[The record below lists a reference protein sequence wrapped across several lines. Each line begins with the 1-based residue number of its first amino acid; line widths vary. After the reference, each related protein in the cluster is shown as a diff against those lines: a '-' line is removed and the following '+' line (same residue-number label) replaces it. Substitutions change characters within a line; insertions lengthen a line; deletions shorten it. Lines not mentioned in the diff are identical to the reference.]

1 MILDRILPTKLAAT
15 FKNPP
20 DWLVGAL
27 VGDTTSAGV
36 RVTPTSALTLAAYFA
51 AIRCIS
57 EDVAKVPLILYE
69 RLEPRGKERRRDHAV
84 YPLLKEQPN
93 LNMTA
98 MTLRETMTQHALG
111 WGNGY
116 AEIVRD
122 RDLTI
127 QSLELLTP
135 DRVTPRINE
144 NTERVVYEVRNR
156 HGEQRILQDFQVF
169 HLHGLGYD
177 GLTGYSIAHLAR
189 EAIGLGLAQET
200 SGSSVFSNGV
210 QAGGILEMD
219 GVLEEPA
226 AQNFIE
232 SWNRKHGGA
241 ENRHKTILLEHGIKW
256 KPITIP
262 FKEAQFI
269 EGRSFSAAD
278 IARFFRVPPH
288 IIGVMDAATFSN
300 IEQQSIEYVTLTLM
314 SWFVRWEQ
322 EVKRKLLTK
331 VTDEDLFAEHLVDAL
346 LRGDIG
352 SRFKAYATARQW
364 GWMSANDVLE
374 KENANPIGEQGDIY
388 ISPLNMVPADQLGE
402 EPEADEPAESD
413 EPSESDDDDDAF
425 SATVTYHDATVDS
438 ITDAHADVFRERIER
453 LLQIECDRVR
463 RIMSKDDSGEKLAE
477 FYSEHV
483 QFMLDGL
490 RPSSLALCGSL
501 WAARGGGELPSVLK
515 STLEAGL
522 ISIVNNHVNHARASL
537 DESAEQFYKHWQNG
551 RAAELAQETTEF
563 CAAAVRAWGA

>member
-27 VGDTTSAGV
+27 GGSLTTAGV
-36 RVTPTSALTLAAYFA
+36 RVTPASALTLAAYFA

-69 RLEPRGKERRRDHAV
+69 RLEPRGKERRRDHPV

-93 LNMTA
+93 ANMTA

-189 EAIGLGLAQET
+189 EAIGLGLAQEA
-200 SGSSVFSNGV
+200 SGSTVFSNGV
-210 QAGGILEMD
+210 RAGGILEMD
-219 GVLEEPA
+219 GVLGEVEL
-226 AQNFIE
+226 QNFRE
-232 SWNRKHGGA
+232 SWTRQYAGV
-241 ENRHKTILLEHGIKW
+241 ENANKTMLLEHGIKF

-262 FKEAQFI
+262 FKESQFI

-288 IIGVMDAATFSN
+288 IIGIMDAATFSN

-374 KENANPIGEQGDIY
+374 KENSNPLPGDQGDIY
-388 ISPLNMVPADQLGE
+388 LSPLNMGDAEDIGE
-402 EPEADEPAESD
+402 EPEPDEPAGD
-413 EPSESDDDDDAF
+413 EDNDGDDPF
-425 SATVTYHDATVDS
+425 SATVIHDTTVES
-438 ITDAHADVFRERIER
+438 ITEAHADVFGERIER
-453 LLQIECDRVR
+453 LLKIECDRVR

-477 FYSEHV
+477 FYSEHT

-490 RPSSLALCGSL
+490 RPPSTALCGSL
-501 WAARGGGELPSVLK
+501 WAALGGGEMSNVLK

-537 DESAEQFYKHWQNG
+537 DESAEQFYECWQGG

-563 CAAAVRAWGA
+563 CMAAVRTWGE

>member
-27 VGDTTSAGV
+27 GGSLTTAGV
-36 RVTPTSALTLAAYFA
+36 RVTPASALTLAAYFA

-69 RLEPRGKERRRDHAV
+69 RLEPRGKERRRDHPV

-93 LNMTA
+93 ANMTA

-135 DRVTPRINE
+135 DRVTPRINK

-156 HGEQRILQDFQVF
+156 HGEQRILQDFEVF

-189 EAIGLGLAQET
+189 EAIGLGLAQEA
-200 SGSSVFSNGV
+200 SGSTVFSNGV
-210 QAGGILEMD
+210 RAGGILEMD
-219 GVLEEPA
+219 GVLGEPEL
-226 AQNFIE
+226 QNFRE
-232 SWNRKHGGA
+232 SWTRQYAGV
-241 ENRHKTILLEHGIKW
+241 ENANKTMLLEQGIKF

-262 FKEAQFI
+262 FKESQFI
-269 EGRSFSAAD
+269 EGRGFSAAD

-288 IIGVMDAATFSN
+288 IIGIMDAATFSN

-374 KENANPIGEQGDIY
+374 KENSNPLPGDQGDIY
-388 ISPLNMVPADQLGE
+388 LSPLNMGDAEDIGE
-402 EPEADEPAESD
+402 EPEPDEPAAD
-413 EPSESDDDDDAF
+413 EDDDNDGDDPF
-425 SATVTYHDATVDS
+425 SATVIHDTTIES
-438 ITDAHADVFRERIER
+438 IVEAHADVFRERIER

-463 RIMSKDDSGEKLAE
+463 RIMSKDDSGERLAE
-477 FYSEHV
+477 FYSEHT
-483 QFMLDGL
+483 QFMLEGL
-490 RPSSLALCGSL
+490 RPSSGALCGSL
-501 WAARGGGELPSVLK
+501 WASQGGSELPDALK
-515 STLEAGL
+515 NNLEAGL
-522 ISIVNNHVNHARASL
+522 ISIVNNHVNRARAAL
-537 DESAEQFYKHWQNG
+537 DESIEQFYERWQNG

-563 CAAAVRAWGA
+563 CTAAVRTWGE